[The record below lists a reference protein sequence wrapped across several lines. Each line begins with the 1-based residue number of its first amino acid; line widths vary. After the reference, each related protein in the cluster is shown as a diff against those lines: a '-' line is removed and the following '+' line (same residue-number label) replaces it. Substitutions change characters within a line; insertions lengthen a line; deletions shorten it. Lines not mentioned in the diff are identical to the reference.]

1 MGHDLGG
8 VGLHAHEQRAMEMF
22 RVSKHKRVH
31 EFIKKR
37 VGTQMH
43 ANRKQEELSNVL
55 VAMRKAR
62 AEKD

>member
-1 MGHDLGG
+1 
-8 VGLHAHEQRAMEMF
+8 MELF
-22 RVSKHKRVH
+22 RVSKHKRMH

-37 VGTQMH
+37 VGMQMY
-43 ANRKQEELSNVL
+43 ANRKREELSNVL

>member
-1 MGHDLGG
+1 
-8 VGLHAHEQRAMEMF
+8 MELL
-22 RVSKHKRVH
+22 RVSKHKCMH

-43 ANRKQEELSNVL
+43 TNRKKEEPSNVL